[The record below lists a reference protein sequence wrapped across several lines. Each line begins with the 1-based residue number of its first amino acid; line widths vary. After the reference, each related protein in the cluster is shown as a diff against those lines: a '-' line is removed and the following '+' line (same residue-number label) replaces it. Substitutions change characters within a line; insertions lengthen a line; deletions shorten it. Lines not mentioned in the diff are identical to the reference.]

1 VCNWVKLNNFT
12 KEDTMVDFQS
22 RDDISKGTQSPKYI
36 AQHTL
41 TADKTLSYLAL
52 KYYGHAT
59 PPYWQLI
66 YEAKKAEIGDDPN
79 KDRPG
84 LVLKIPTLPD
94 KLK

>member
-1 VCNWVKLNNFT
+1 
-12 KEDTMVDFQS
+12 MVDFQS

-59 PPYWQLI
+59 PPPS
-66 YEAKKAEIGDDPN
+66 AEILWPRNAALLAQPIYIPKGEAAWVTLLFDPTTAF
-79 KDRPG
+79 R
-84 LVLKIPTLPD
+84 
-94 KLK
+94 